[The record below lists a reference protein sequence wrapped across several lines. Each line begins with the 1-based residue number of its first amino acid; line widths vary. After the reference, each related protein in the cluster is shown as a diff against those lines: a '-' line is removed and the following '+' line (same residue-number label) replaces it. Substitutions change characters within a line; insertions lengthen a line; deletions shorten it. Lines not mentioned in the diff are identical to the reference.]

1 MMLWELWTNED
12 RTEWTF
18 LESRGS
24 ERARNRLGMDDNEL
38 IWTVEAGSRNE
49 AMQLYYDYMGW
60 GRHQP
65 MLRPNGTPYPEDEGP
80 CQPGATPQ

>member
-1 MMLWELWTNED
+1 
-12 RTEWTF
+12 
-18 LESRGS
+18 
-24 ERARNRLGMDDNEL
+24 MDDHEL

-60 GRHQP
+60 GRYQP